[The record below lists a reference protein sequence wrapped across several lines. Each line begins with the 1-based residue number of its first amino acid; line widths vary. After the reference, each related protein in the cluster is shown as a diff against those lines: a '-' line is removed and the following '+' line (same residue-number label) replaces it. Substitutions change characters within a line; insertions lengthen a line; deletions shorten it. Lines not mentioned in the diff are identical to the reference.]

1 MDHITWNKTDDEEW
15 TSRVERTYQ
24 GTIVRDTDPGNA
36 EPYEL
41 TIDNGGGVTT
51 HKTLRNA
58 KNEFRKFLFDKPV
71 TT

>member
-1 MDHITWNKTDDEEW
+1 MEHITWNKTGNEQW

-24 GTIVRDTDPGNA
+24 GTIVRDTDIANP

-51 HKTLRNA
+51 HPNLRSA
-58 KNEFRKFLFDKPV
+58 KNYFRKFLFDKPV
-71 TT
+71 TI